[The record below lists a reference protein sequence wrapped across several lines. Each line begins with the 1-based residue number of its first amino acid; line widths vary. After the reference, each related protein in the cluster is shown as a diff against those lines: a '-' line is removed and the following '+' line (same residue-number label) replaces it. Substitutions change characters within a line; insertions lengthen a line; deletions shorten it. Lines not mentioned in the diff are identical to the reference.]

1 MKLYLSSNRLG
12 NKIDEL
18 KKMVLEPKRIAVITN
33 AKDYAPIELR
43 SEKLKSNFAELKAIG
58 FDPIEV
64 DLRKYFNQKD
74 KLLDDLKNFN
84 GVYVAGGNSF
94 LLLKSFIQSGFD
106 QVLKELLLD
115 PSFVYIGYSAGIC
128 VLAPDLYGLEIV
140 DDPYVKVE
148 KYSNEIIWKGLG
160 ILEYLPVPHYK
171 SEDKEISDG
180 NDKVIEK
187 LTVNGVKYTPIR
199 DGEVVII
206 DNP

>member
-12 NKIDEL
+12 NKVDEL
-18 KKMVLEPKRIAVITN
+18 KKMILEPKRIAVITN
-33 AKDYAPIELR
+33 AKDYAPIELK
-43 SEKLKSNFAELKAIG
+43 SEKLESNFAELKAIG

-64 DLRKYFNQKD
+64 DLRKYFDQKD
-74 KLLDDLKNFN
+74 KLADDLNNFN

-128 VLAPDLYGLEIV
+128 VLAPDLHGLEIV

-148 KYSNEIIWKGLG
+148 KYSDEIIWKGLG
-160 ILEYLPVPHYK
+160 ILDYLPIPHYK
-171 SEDKEISDG
+171 SEEKEISDG
-180 NDKVIEK
+180 NDKVIEY
-187 LTVNGVKYTPIR
+187 LTKNEIKYVPLK
-199 DGEVVII
+199 DGEVII
-206 DNP
+206 IKD

>member
-1 MKLYLSSNRLG
+1 VKYNPIVP
-12 NKIDEL
+12 N
-18 KKMVLEPKRIAVITN
+18 AVTG
-33 AKDYAPIELR
+33 KDYAAACGFVKKESKEPK
-43 SEKLKSNFAELKAIG
+43 EKEDKKEVLLKK
-58 FDPIEV
+58 
-64 DLRKYFNQKD
+64 
-74 KLLDDLKNFN
+74 DDLKNFN